1 LVEISRRLGIEM
13 VDPTISMRT
22 GFESRLREGNFQPF
36 FFTAD
41 ENHFTPVAANY
52 AGEALFNAVFA
63 LDQRLTKT
71 K

>member
-1 LVEISRRLGIEM
+1 M
-13 VDPTISMRT
+13 VAPTISMRK
-22 GFESRLREGNFQPF
+22 GFESCNRERDFQPF

-52 AGEALFNAVFA
+52 AGEVLFNAIFA